1 MGESCGVQDDGKTE
15 EKQEDVATVPSVRV
29 SGGSL
34 EGRGGI
40 VAYAV
45 AGGRAEAKSCSS
57 HRVGV
62 STTLGV
68 GGRGESGEKEEA
80 NTQGTQ
86 RGRTG
91 AGKAGTILKF
101 SLDGVWIGV
110 SSRCAGGERRKAREG
125 G

>member
-57 HRVGV
+57 RVGV

-68 GGRGESGEKEEA
+68 GICGESGEKEEA

-91 AGKAGTILKF
+91 AGKAGKKGKF
-101 SLDGVWIGV
+101 SLLDGEWIGV
-110 SSRCAGGERRKAREG
+110 SS
-125 G
+125 